1 MPILVKSLGEIVD
14 REACI
19 RWLARDPIHH
29 LMLLGDLY
37 PPLINVSEVYVATEV
52 GQLGGIGSLF
62 RGFSTPSV
70 IITEDNPTV
79 QNSLLTRMNRHL
91 ETEWITLS
99 TSASSSILSKFGKRI
114 YSHTEHQMLLRMPIP
129 KPVKPARL
137 IQKGEFDALNQFYN
151 EHRVEAWTPLMFEM
165 GPYYGVWCNDRLIAA
180 AGIHFVT
187 PFIAQIG
194 NVFTHPKFRGRGLA
208 TAATVGVTNHLWR
221 MGIQIISLFVV
232 AHNTPAIRIYERLG
246 FVTERELIFAH
257 YVSTGSLRHEA
268 FSAVSPNH

>member
-1 MPILVKSLGEIVD
+1 MPVLVESLGQRID

-37 PPLINVSEVYVATEV
+37 PPLISVSEIYVATNEGEIV
-52 GQLGGIGSLF
+52 GVGSLF
-62 RGFSTPSV
+62 RGFSIPSV

-79 QNSLLTRMNRHL
+79 QIALLTRMSRRF
-91 ETEWITLS
+91 ESEWITIS
-99 TSASSSILSKFGKRI
+99 TCTSSSVLCQFGKRI
-114 YSHTEHQMLLRMPIP
+114 YSHTELQMLLHEPIP
-129 KPVKPARL
+129 TPVKPARL
-137 IQKGEFDALNQFYN
+137 IQRGEFDSLNQFYS

-165 GPYYGVWCNDRLIAA
+165 GPFYGVWRDGQLIAA
-180 AGIHFVT
+180 AGVHFVT

-194 NVFTHPKFRGRGLA
+194 NVFSHPRYRGRGYA
-208 TAATVGVTNHLWR
+208 TAATAGVTNHLRR

-232 AHNTPAIRIYERLG
+232 AENAPAIRIYQRQG
-246 FVTERELIFAH
+246 FVKERELIYAH
-257 YVSTGSLRHEA
+257 NVSMGSLRNET

>member
-1 MPILVKSLGEIVD
+1 MPVLVESLGQRID

-37 PPLINVSEVYVATEV
+37 PPLISVSEIYVATDEGQIV
-52 GQLGGIGSLF
+52 GVGSLF
-62 RGFSTPSV
+62 RGFSIPSV

-79 QNSLLTRMNRHL
+79 QIALFTRMSKRL
-91 ETEWITLS
+91 ESEWITIS
-99 TSASSSILSKFGKRI
+99 PRTSSSVLCQFGKRI
-114 YSHTEHQMLLRMPIP
+114 YSHTELQMLLHEPIP
-129 KPVKPARL
+129 TPVKPARL
-137 IQKGEFDALNQFYN
+137 IQRGEFDSLNQFYS

-165 GPYYGVWCNDRLIAA
+165 GPFYGVWRDGQLIAA

-194 NVFTHPKFRGRGLA
+194 NVFSHPRYRGRGYA
-208 TAATVGVTNHLWR
+208 TAATAGVTNHLRR

-232 AHNTPAIRIYERLG
+232 AENAPAIRIYQRQG
-246 FVTERELIFAH
+246 FVKERELIYAH
-257 YVSTGSLRHEA
+257 NVSTGSLRNET

>member
-1 MPILVKSLGEIVD
+1 MPVLVESLGQGVD

-37 PPLINVSEVYVATEV
+37 PPLISVSEIYVATDAGQIV
-52 GQLGGIGSLF
+52 GVGSLF
-62 RGFSTPSV
+62 RGFSIPSV
-70 IITEDNPTV
+70 IFTEDNPTV
-79 QNSLLTRMNRHL
+79 QNALLTRMSRHL
-91 ETEWITLS
+91 ESEWITIS
-99 TSASSSILSKFGKRI
+99 TCTSSSVLCQFGKRI
-114 YSHTEHQMLLRMPIP
+114 YSHTELQMLLHEPIP
-129 KPVKPARL
+129 TLVKPARL
-137 IQKGEFDALNQFYN
+137 IQREEFDSLNQFYS

-165 GPYYGVWCNDRLIAA
+165 GPFYGVWRDGQLIAA

-194 NVFTHPKFRGRGLA
+194 NVFSHPRFRGRGYA
-208 TAATVGVTNHLWR
+208 TAATAGVTNHLRR

-232 AHNTPAIRIYERLG
+232 AENTPAIRIYQRQG
-246 FVTERELIFAH
+246 FVKERELICAH
-257 YVSTGSLRHEA
+257 NVSTGSLRNET

>member
-1 MPILVKSLGEIVD
+1 MPVLVESLGQRID

-37 PPLINVSEVYVATEV
+37 PPLISVSEIYVATDEGQIV
-52 GQLGGIGSLF
+52 GVGSLF
-62 RGFSTPSV
+62 RGFSIPSV

-79 QNSLLTRMNRHL
+79 QIALLTKMSRRL
-91 ETEWITLS
+91 ESEWITIS
-99 TSASSSILSKFGKRI
+99 TRTSSSVLCQFGKRI
-114 YSHTEHQMLLRMPIP
+114 YSHTELQMLLHEPIP
-129 KPVKPARL
+129 TPVKPARL
-137 IQKGEFDALNQFYN
+137 IQRGEFDSLNQFYS

-165 GPYYGVWCNDRLIAA
+165 GPFYGVWRDGQLIAA

-194 NVFTHPKFRGRGLA
+194 NVFSHPRYRGRGYA
-208 TAATVGVTNHLWR
+208 TAATAGVTNHLRR

-232 AHNTPAIRIYERLG
+232 AENAPAVRIYQRQG
-246 FVTERELIFAH
+246 FVKERELIYAH
-257 YVSTGSLRHEA
+257 NVSTGSLRNET

>member
-1 MPILVKSLGEIVD
+1 MPVLVESLGQRID

-19 RWLARDPIHH
+19 RWLARAPIHH

-37 PPLINVSEVYVATEV
+37 PPLISVSEIYVATDEGQIV
-52 GQLGGIGSLF
+52 GVGSLF
-62 RGFSTPSV
+62 RGFSIPSV

-79 QNSLLTRMNRHL
+79 QNALLTRMSKRL
-91 ETEWITLS
+91 ESEWITIS
-99 TSASSSILSKFGKRI
+99 TRTSSSVLGQFGKRT
-114 YSHTEHQMLLRMPIP
+114 YSHTELQMLLHEPIP
-129 KPVKPARL
+129 TPVKPARL
-137 IQKGEFDALNQFYN
+137 IQRGEFDSLNQFYS

-165 GPYYGVWCNDRLIAA
+165 GPFYGVWRDGQLIAA

-194 NVFTHPKFRGRGLA
+194 NVFSHPRYRGRGYA
-208 TAATVGVTNHLWR
+208 TAATAGVTNHLRR

-232 AHNTPAIRIYERLG
+232 AENAPAIRIYERQG
-246 FVTERELIFAH
+246 FVKERELIYAH
-257 YVSTGSLRHEA
+257 NVSTGSLRNET